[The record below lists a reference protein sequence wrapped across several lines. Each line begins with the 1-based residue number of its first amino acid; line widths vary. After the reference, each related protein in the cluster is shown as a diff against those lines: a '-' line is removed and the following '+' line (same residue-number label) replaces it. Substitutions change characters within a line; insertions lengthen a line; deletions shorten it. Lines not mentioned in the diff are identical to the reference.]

1 MKRKSKWVA
10 ARSSLF
16 LLTQCLQ
23 VMKSCWCLVRRPL
36 SVTSIPKSF
45 PDMSRAPKQRFWGR
59 RCSAASVPPMLR
71 CPSSCWLRH
80 LSDANELSYLV
91 EDVTLNK
98 TAEMNLSFEAFE
110 TTSKDEDFQRSS
122 RELGAHV
129 LLMVNRS
136 WVLNSRRSFENL
148 VLRVCPCWGG
158 SEEQLAA
165 LCLRKRQILPFLLK
179 MRCDGFEDNVQNLG
193 LL

>member
-1 MKRKSKWVA
+1 MEILHALVGQAKGFALSCFNA
-10 ARSSLF
+10 ATSFSY
-16 LLTQCLQ
+16 CL
-23 VMKSCWCLVRRPL
+23 K
-36 SVTSIPKSF
+36 
-45 PDMSRAPKQRFWGR
+45 
-59 RCSAASVPPMLR
+59 
-71 CPSSCWLRH
+71 
-80 LSDANELSYLV
+80 
-91 EDVTLNK
+91 
-98 TAEMNLSFEAFE
+98 EMNLSFEAFE

-129 LLMVNRS
+129 PLMVNRS